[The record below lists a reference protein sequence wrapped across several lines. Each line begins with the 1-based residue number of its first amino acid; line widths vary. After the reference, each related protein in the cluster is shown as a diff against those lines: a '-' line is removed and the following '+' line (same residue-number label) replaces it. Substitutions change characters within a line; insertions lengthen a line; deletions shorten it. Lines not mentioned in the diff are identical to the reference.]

1 MLSHGKAFAASGL
14 TLLILGA
21 ALQPARSQEQ
31 IYPVPTTTIYA
42 GDVISASMMKDRSY
56 PVGARFRVQMVENPR
71 SVVGKVARRTL
82 TPGEPIPLSA
92 LEDHR
97 LVSRGVPTQIIFEE
111 GGLSI
116 VGIGTPMD
124 NGIAGQMIQ
133 VKNMDSGRIIVGRVD
148 PEGRI
153 RIGVN

>member
-1 MLSHGKAFAASGL
+1 MFSRRAFAAFGL
-14 TLLILGA
+14 ALFALGA
-21 ALQPARSQEQ
+21 AHQPASSQEQ

-42 GDVISASMMKDRSY
+42 GDVISAGMMKARSY
-56 PVGARFRVQMVENPR
+56 PAGARFRVLMVENPK

-82 TPGEPIPLSA
+82 PPGEPIPLNA

-97 LVSRGVPTQIIFEE
+97 LVSRGVPTTIIFEE

-124 NGIAGQMIQ
+124 NGTAGQMIQ